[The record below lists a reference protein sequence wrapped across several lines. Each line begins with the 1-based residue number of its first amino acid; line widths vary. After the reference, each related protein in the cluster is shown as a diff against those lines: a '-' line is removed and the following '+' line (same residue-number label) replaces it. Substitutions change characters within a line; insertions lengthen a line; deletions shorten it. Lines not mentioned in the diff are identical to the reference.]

1 MQDGT
6 HGVSVYVFQ
15 SRIFFILFNTRS
27 KIIDL
32 QFGSEK
38 CKNTFVG
45 KRHDDSNIFV
55 DSEVH
60 IWEDKL
66 FQDEK
71 NGNMFSLINI

>member
-1 MQDGT
+1 MQDDT
-6 HGVSVYVFQ
+6 HRVSVCVFK
-15 SRIFFILFNTRS
+15 SRIFILFNTRS